1 MTVSEDSLS
10 YHNGL
15 KFVTFD
21 KHPAGSQCAS
31 KIGGG
36 WWYDDGKCAGTS
48 NLNAVYNDDG
58 SAKISW
64 AGLVPGSAVDSVPKT
79 TEMKIRPMNFSS
91 NSLTH

>member
-1 MTVSEDSLS
+1 MTVSQDSLS
-10 YHNGL
+10 HLKGL
-15 KFVTFD
+15 KFGTFD
-21 KHPAGSQCAS
+21 KHHAGPQCAS
-31 KIGGG
+31 KSGGG
-36 WWYDDGKCAGTS
+36 WWYDGKCAGRS

-64 AGLVPGSAVDSVPKT
+64 ARLVPDSAVDSAPKT

>member
-1 MTVSEDSLS
+1 MTVSQDSLS
-10 YHNGL
+10 YHNGF
-15 KFVTFD
+15 KFGTFD
-21 KHPAGSQCAS
+21 KHHAGPQCAS
-31 KIGGG
+31 KSGGG
-36 WWYDDGKCAGTS
+36 WWYDGKCAGLS

-64 AGLVPGSAVDSVPKT
+64 AGLVPDSAVDSAPKT